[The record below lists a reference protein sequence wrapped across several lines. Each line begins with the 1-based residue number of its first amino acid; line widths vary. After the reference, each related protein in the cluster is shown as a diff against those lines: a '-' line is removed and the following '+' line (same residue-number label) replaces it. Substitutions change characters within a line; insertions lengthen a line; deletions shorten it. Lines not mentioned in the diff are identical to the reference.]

1 MVSTDA
7 LGVPDRLQLG
17 YWLSSEEHGARELV
31 ENAAAAEAYGF
42 ETAMLSDHFH
52 PWVPQQGNSPFA
64 WAVLGGIAE
73 RTVKLRVGTGV
84 SAPGHRVH
92 PLVVAHAA
100 ATVETM
106 MPGRFFLGLGSG
118 ERLNEQVTGD
128 RWPPP
133 KERRARLE
141 EAVGIIRKLWEGK
154 SVTHTGDHFRV
165 ERARLYTR
173 PDMPPPI
180 VIAAGGKKTARLA
193 GELAD
198 GMIGVSDDPDI
209 VEAFEASS
217 GDTRKPRLAQ
227 VHLCWAATEEEAR
240 RTARHWWPNGGL
252 AGPVLS
258 ELAVPEQFAAAARDV
273 EEDDVVAG
281 VACGPDPDVHVAA
294 VKRFVAA
301 GFTTVFLHQ
310 IGPEQCGFLQF
321 AHRELLPRLR
331 AG

>member
-7 LGVPDRLQLG
+7 LGDPDHLEFG

-42 ETAMLSDHFH
+42 GIAMLSDHFH

-64 WAVLGGIAE
+64 WAVLGGIAD

-84 SAPGHRVH
+84 SAPGHRIH
-92 PLVVAHAA
+92 PLVLAHAA
-100 ATVETM
+100 ATVESL

-141 EAVGIIRKLWEGK
+141 EAVEVIRKLWDGK
-154 SVTHTGDHFRV
+154 SVTHRGDHFRI

-173 PDMPPPI
+173 PDTPPPL
-180 VIAAGGKKTARLA
+180 VLAASGKKTAELA
-193 GELAD
+193 GRVAD
-198 GMIGVSDDPDI
+198 GMLGVADDPQV
-209 VEAFEASS
+209 VEAFEAAA
-217 GDTRKPRLAQ
+217 DAVKPRLAQ
-227 VHLCWAATEEEAR
+227 VHVCWAATEEEAR

-252 AGPVLS
+252 PPALLS
-258 ELAVPEQFAAAARDV
+258 ELAVPQQFADAARAV
-273 EEDDVVAG
+273 EEDEVVAG
-281 VACGPDPDVHVAA
+281 VTCGPDPEVHVAA

-301 GFTTVFLHQ
+301 GFTTVLLHQ

-321 AHRELLPRLR
+321 AHNELLPRLR
-331 AG
+331 AL